1 MNNYIKPTTT
11 VVAVKTQQMIATS
24 QNFQGNGNYDDG
36 SGITL
41 GAKGNGGMLW
51 DDDEE

>member
-11 VVAVKTQQMIATS
+11 IVAVNSQRMMAGSLETKTGDAEEW
-24 QNFQGNGNYDDG
+24 
-36 SGITL
+36 